1 MGIYVLDLLTNQ
13 SLNLLES
20 RACKLVWYL
29 IRHPRGLQWNA
40 RDLCTNTYFDV
51 YIKEEIKDTDTTN
64 VLLWVLM

>member
-1 MGIYVLDLLTNQ
+1 
-13 SLNLLES
+13 LES

-64 VLLWVLM
+64 VLLWVLI